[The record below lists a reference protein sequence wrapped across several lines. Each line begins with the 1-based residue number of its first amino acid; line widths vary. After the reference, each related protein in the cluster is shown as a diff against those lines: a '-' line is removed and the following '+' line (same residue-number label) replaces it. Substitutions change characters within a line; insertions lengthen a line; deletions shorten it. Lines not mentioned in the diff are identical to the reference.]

1 MRACPRSEGSGTLI
15 PRVGLAPFL
24 MSVPVRF
31 PLATIFDVARHAGVS
46 SSTVSHVVNGTR
58 KVSADTTKRVEEAIA
73 AVGYTPN
80 AIARA
85 LAVSSTNSVGV
96 AISALSNPYFNDIIC
111 AVEREC
117 SKLGLMVFLADTH
130 DDPEYELSVVK
141 ALHQRRVDGIVLAP
155 SAGPN
160 NQALRYLEENRLPC
174 VLVDR
179 LVSRAFDR
187 VGIQN
192 KYAMGLVVEHLVGHG
207 HKRIGFVPGHPGF
220 ATTLERID
228 GFRAALTLNGLPVD
242 ESLIL
247 PGSADVDRAR
257 TVTAELLARADRP
270 TALAVGN
277 NLSMIGAMRAIR
289 AAGLRVPEDVAIIGF
304 DDFEWADCFEPRL
317 TVIAQPV
324 QEIGRKAADLL
335 ARRISAGNDG
345 DAADLEPR
353 SVRLKPTL
361 IIRNSCGCR

>member
-1 MRACPRSEGSGTLI
+1 M
-15 PRVGLAPFL
+15 
-24 MSVPVRF
+24 
-31 PLATIFDVARHAGVS
+31 ATIFDVARHANVS

-58 KVSADTTKRVEEAIA
+58 KVSADTAKRVEEAII

-85 LAVSSTNSVGV
+85 LAVSSTNSVGI

-111 AVEREC
+111 AIEREC
-117 SKLGLMVFLADTH
+117 SQLGQMVFLADTH
-130 DDPEYELSVVK
+130 DDPDYELSVVK
-141 ALHQRRVDGIVLAP
+141 ALHQRRVDGIIIAP
-155 SAGPN
+155 SAAAD

-179 LVSRAFDR
+179 LTSKAFDR

-192 KYAMGLVVEHLVGHG
+192 KYAMELIVAHLAEHG

-220 ATTLERID
+220 ATTLERMD
-228 GFRAALTLNGLPVD
+228 GFRSGLLERGLPVD
-242 ESLIL
+242 DTLITA
-247 PGSADVDRAR
+247 GSANVDDAMAS
-257 TVTAELLARADRP
+257 TAELLERPNRP
-270 TALAVGN
+270 TALAIGN

-289 AAGLRVPEDVAIIGF
+289 AAGLRVPQDIALIGF

-324 QEIGRKAADLL
+324 QEIGRRAAELL
-335 ARRISAGNDG
+335 ARRIAAGTGSDR
-345 DAADLEPR
+345 ADLKPK
-353 SVRLKPTL
+353 SIRLKPTL
-361 IIRNSCGCR
+361 VIRNSCGCGEHRDDHRPQT

>member
-1 MRACPRSEGSGTLI
+1 
-15 PRVGLAPFL
+15 V
-24 MSVPVRF
+24 V
-31 PLATIFDVARHAGVS
+31 TITDVARQAGVS
-46 SSTVSHVVNGTR
+46 SSTVSHVINGTR
-58 KVSADTTKRVEEAIA
+58 KVNDETAKRVNEAIA

-111 AVEREC
+111 AIEREC
-117 SKLGLMVFLADTH
+117 SRLGLMVFLADTH
-130 DDPEYELSVVK
+130 DDPEYELDVVK
-141 ALHQRRVDGIVLAP
+141 ALHQRRVDGIILAP
-155 SAGPN
+155 AAGEN
-160 NQALRYLEENRLPC
+160 NQALTYLERNQLPC

-179 LVSRAFDR
+179 LTSKMFDR

-192 KYAMGLVVEHLVGHG
+192 RYAMGLIVAHLVEHG
-207 HKRIGFVPGHPGF
+207 HKRIGCVSGHPGF
-220 ATTLERID
+220 ATTIERVE
-228 GFRAALTLNGLPVD
+228 GFRSAMVEHGLTADKDLITSGSANVEQAFHATAALLTRSP
-242 ESLIL
+242 
-247 PGSADVDRAR
+247 
-257 TVTAELLARADRP
+257 RP

-289 AAGLRVPEDVAIIGF
+289 AAGLRVPGDIALIGF

-335 ARRISAGNDG
+335 ARRIAAGEEERKG
-345 DAADLEPR
+345 MKPQTI
-353 SVRLKPTL
+353 RLKPTL
-361 IIRNSCGCR
+361 IVRNSCGCT

>member
-1 MRACPRSEGSGTLI
+1 
-15 PRVGLAPFL
+15 VPFST
-24 MSVPVRF
+24 SVPVRF
-31 PLATIFDVARHAGVS
+31 LLATIFDVARHAGVS

-58 KVSADTTKRVEEAIA
+58 KVSDDTTRRVREAIA

-85 LAVSSTNSVGV
+85 LAVSSTDSVGV
-96 AISALSNPYFNDIIC
+96 AISALSNPYFNDIIR
-111 AVEREC
+111 AVEKEC
-117 SKLGLMVFLADTH
+117 SRLGLMVFLADTH

-155 SAGPN
+155 SAGPDN
-160 NQALRYLEENRLPC
+160 RALKYLEEIKLPC

-179 LVSRAFDR
+179 LISPAFDR

-192 KYAMGLVVEHLVGHG
+192 EYAMGLVVRHLAGHG

-220 ATTLERID
+220 ATTLERAD
-228 GFRAALTLNGLPVD
+228 GFRAALIEAGLPVD

-247 PGSADVDRAR
+247 PGSADVDGARA
-257 TVTAELLARADRP
+257 VTIELLARPDRP

-277 NLSMIGAMRAIR
+277 NQSMIGAMRAIR
-289 AAGLRVPEDVAIIGF
+289 AVGLRVPEDVAIIGF

-324 QEIGRKAADLL
+324 QEIGREAAALL
-335 ARRISAGNDG
+335 TRRIAAGAG
-345 DAADLEPR
+345 GEPADPEPR

-361 IIRNSCGCR
+361 IVRASCGCR

>member
-1 MRACPRSEGSGTLI
+1 M
-15 PRVGLAPFL
+15 
-24 MSVPVRF
+24 
-31 PLATIFDVARHAGVS
+31 ATIFDVARHAGVS

-58 KVSADTTKRVEEAIA
+58 KVSADTARRVEEAIV

-96 AISALSNPYFNDIIC
+96 AISALTNPYFSDIIH

-130 DDPEYELSVVK
+130 DDPDYELSVVK
-141 ALHQRRVDGIVLAP
+141 ALHQRRVDGIILAP
-155 SAGPN
+155 SAGPD
-160 NQALRYLEENRLPC
+160 NQALRYIEENKLPC

-179 LVSRAFDR
+179 LTSKAFDR
-187 VGIQN
+187 VGIRN

-207 HKRIGFVPGHPGF
+207 HERIGFVPGHPGF
-220 ATTLERID
+220 ATTLERIE
-228 GFRAALTLNGLPVD
+228 GFRSAMVENGLSVD
-242 ESLIL
+242 ERLIL
-247 PGSADVDRAR
+247 PGSADVEGAAV
-257 TVTAELLARADRP
+257 VTRELLSRPDRP

-277 NLSMIGAMRAIR
+277 NQSMIGAVRAIR
-289 AAGLRVPEDVAIIGF
+289 SMGLRVPDDIALIGF

-324 QEIGRKAADLL
+324 LEIGRKAADLL
-335 ARRISAGNDG
+335 VRRIGAGNDG
-345 DAADLEPR
+345 EMMEPK